1 MGKKEYNMKKIF
13 KWGSLVIALASFALL
28 IYVVQGDKVT
38 KFDLAISSSVAKIQ
52 SNGMT
57 KIVKVITEFGNFF
70 VLGTMAIIVTLL
82 VKTYKEKILLW
93 INIGLVAAINYGLK
107 QIFQRQRPT
116 VHLIKETGYSFP
128 SGHSAVSMAVYL
140 YLIYIVVTKV
150 SKKWL
155 KILLA
160 LVMSAIIILVGFSR
174 IYLGAHFASDVL
186 AGFCVGIIYNVLFI
200 HFCHSTKI
208 AKK

>member
-1 MGKKEYNMKKIF
+1 MKKIF
-13 KWGSLVIALASFALL
+13 KWGSLAIALASFALL

-38 KFDLAISSSVAKIQ
+38 KFDLAISNSVAKIQ

-82 VKTYKEKILLW
+82 LKTYKEKILLW